1 MEDIVIKVE
10 NLTKVYKLYD
20 KPINRLKEALHP
32 FRKSYH
38 KDFYALNNVSFE
50 VKKGETLGIIGKNGS
65 GKSTLLKIITGVLT
79 PTSGNVYVNGK
90 ISALLELGAGFNPEF
105 TGIENVYFQGMLM
118 GYTKEEIDS
127 KLDEILSFADI
138 GDFVYQPVKTY
149 SSGMFV
155 RLAFAVAINVDPD
168 ILIVDEALAVGDI
181 SFQAKC
187 YKKFEEFR
195 RAVKT
200 IVFVTHSLDTVIRY
214 CDWAL
219 VLNNG
224 VKEYEGNPKDA
235 VDYYKRIL
243 TLNDSQVIRKEKLRD
258 EILGDSEMRRNF
270 KLNKNALNYG
280 NLEAEIIDFGIFD
293 KDNIPSQKLFFGEDY
308 YVRMV
313 VKFHKEIEN
322 PIFAFTIKDLKG
334 LEIVG
339 TNTHYENLYNGKFFK
354 GDLVFIEFKQK
365 LNLQNGN
372 YALSLGCTNFDVNG
386 FLVYHRLY
394 DIILFEVVSH
404 KQFVGFFDPKS
415 EILIEKI

>member
-1 MEDIVIKVE
+1 MNDIAIKVE

-20 KPINRLKEALHP
+20 KPVDRLKESLHP
-32 FRKSYH
+32 FRKCYH
-38 KDFYALNNVSFE
+38 RDFYALKDVSFE

-118 GYTKEEIDS
+118 EYTKEEMDA
-127 KLDEILSFADI
+127 KLPEILAFADI
-138 GDFVYQPVKTY
+138 GDFVNQPVKTY

-155 RLAFAVAINVDPD
+155 RLAFAVAISVDPE

-195 RAVKT
+195 NAKKT

-214 CDWAL
+214 CNWAF

-224 VKEYEGNPKDA
+224 IMEFEGNPKDA

-243 TLNDSQVIRKEKLRD
+243 TLDGSSSVREEKVVNYNSL
-258 EILGDSEMRRNF
+258 EMKTNF
-270 KLNKNALNYG
+270 NLNKSSLSYG
-280 NLEAEIIDFGIFD
+280 NLEAEIVDFGIFD
-293 KDNIPSQKLFFGEDY
+293 KDNYPVQKLFHGEPF
-308 YVRMV
+308 YVKMV
-313 VKFHKEIEN
+313 VKFNTEVEN

-334 LEIVG
+334 LELVG
-339 TNTHYENLYNGKFFK
+339 TNTHYEKVYTGKFFM
-354 GDLVFIEFKQK
+354 GDRVIVEFKQI
-365 LNLQNGN
+365 LNLQSGA

-394 DIILFEVVSH
+394 DIILFEVISH
-404 KQFVGFFDPKS
+404 KNFVGFFDPES
-415 EILIEKI
+415 EVLIEKI